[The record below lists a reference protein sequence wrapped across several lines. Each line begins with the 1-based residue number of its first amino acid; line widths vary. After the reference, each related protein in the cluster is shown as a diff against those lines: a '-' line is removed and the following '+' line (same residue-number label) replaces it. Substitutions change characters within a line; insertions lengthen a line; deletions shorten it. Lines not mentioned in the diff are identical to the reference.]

1 MVETPDPRRAAPR
14 GSEASDSAGRDAAGE
29 GDPSPA
35 EMLALL
41 EQQQRRVDSVLRAPV
56 PWLYGI
62 WGFTWFVGFLLL
74 WSAWPGGN
82 PWFRIPGHIAGWTF
96 AGLLVV
102 TIVASAVFGMRINAG
117 VRGASDFPGAVYGIS
132 WSLSGFAFAALGVGL
147 ISNGLSPELASVYF
161 PSAYALM
168 AGTLYLAGAAL
179 WRSRSQLVLGVVIL
193 VVGSVAPFAGQPG
206 NNLVMAIGGGG
217 TFLVGA
223 VVTAIAL
230 RRERG

>member
-1 MVETPDPRRAAPR
+1 MAEIPDPRGPAASP
-14 GSEASDSAGRDAAGE
+14 SAPQDQ
-29 GDPSPA
+29 PTPA

-41 EQQQRRVDSVLRAPV
+41 EHQQRRVDSALLAPI

-62 WGFTWFVGFLLL
+62 WGTAWLIGFLVL

-82 PWFRIPGHIAGWTF
+82 PWFRIPGAVAGWTF
-96 AGLLVV
+96 ALLLVV
-102 TIVASAVFGMRINAG
+102 SIVASAIVGMRINAG

-147 ISNGLSPELASVYF
+147 ISHGLSPELASVYF

-168 AGTLYLAGAAL
+168 AGTLYLGGAAL
-179 WRSRSQLVLGVVIL
+179 WRSRSQLVLGIVLL

-206 NNLVMAIGGGG
+206 NNLVLAIGGGG
-217 TFLVGA
+217 SFLVGA
-223 VVTAIAL
+223 VVTAVSL
-230 RRERG
+230 HRTRG